1 MEGIARHMKYLKKYR
16 HTITIFLA
24 VAGIVLMVFYEVCD
38 TSCSYLQGDIFG
50 IDLKWIGVAYML
62 AIIGFA
68 AFQQTP
74 FVRVLLA
81 SGLGGEVHLFA
92 FQVQNDVYC
101 PFCLAFAV
109 MVMAA
114 FIVNYNVP
122 SAWHENRRKM
132 WLYFL
137 GEVDLPMLRLQKLPL
152 LIVALLGYLVI
163 LFTFSG
169 SVTPAY
175 GQESPRTPSLGK
187 GSYEVFFFSDYFCP
201 PCRILDASL
210 ESVIKELLA
219 LGNVKITFIDVPF
232 SKATPLYAK
241 YYLYAVHTG
250 ADEREVLRIRRT
262 LFHAA
267 QEKNIQ
273 SEELLV
279 NYLKEQK
286 ISWKEYD
293 EKPVF
298 QTLNMIIKQN
308 RIAATPTC
316 VIRYSPSDSKK
327 YIGIDEIRDGLAILK
342 SQLKGQ
348 SCMYC
353 GTGFRRYVSVSNP
366 FRDRTLTLLDSGE
379 TKGPFI

>member
-1 MEGIARHMKYLKKYR
+1 VIKYLKKYR
-16 HTITIFLA
+16 HMITILLA

-38 TSCSYLQGDIFG
+38 TSCSYLKGDIWG
-50 IDLKWIGVAYML
+50 VDLKWVGSAYML

-68 AFQQTP
+68 AFKQIP

-81 SGLGGEVHLFA
+81 AGLGVEVHLFA
-92 FQVQNDVYC
+92 FQLQNDVYC

-152 LIVALLGYLVI
+152 LVVALLGHLVI

-175 GQESPRTPSLGK
+175 GEEVPPIPSLGK
-187 GSYEVFFFSDYFCP
+187 GSYEVTFFSDYFCP
-201 PCRILDASL
+201 PCQRLDASL
-210 ESVIKELLA
+210 EPVIKELLA
-219 LGNVKITFIDVPF
+219 HGEVKITFIDVPF
-232 SKATPLYAK
+232 SRATPLYAR
-241 YYLYAVHTG
+241 YYLYAVQSG
-250 ADEREVLRIRRT
+250 ADVREILRIRSA

-273 SEELLV
+273 SKELLV

-286 ISWKEYD
+286 ISWKEHD
-293 EKPVF
+293 EKPVL
-298 QTLNMIIKQN
+298 QMLNMIIKQN
-308 RIAATPTC
+308 RINATPTC
-316 VIRYSPSDSKK
+316 VIRYSPADAKK
-327 YIGIDEIRDGLAILK
+327 YIGTDEIWDGLTKLK
-342 SQLKGQ
+342 AHI
-348 SCMYC
+348 
-353 GTGFRRYVSVSNP
+353 GTG
-366 FRDRTLTLLDSGE
+366 E
-379 TKGPFI
+379 K